1 MADTT
6 ATFDAAAA
14 QRLDQLYSTG
24 DVVVQRARTREALA
38 VQTGEHVLDV
48 GCGPGF
54 LVCELAGDVG
64 PAGHVTGVDTS
75 DAMLSVARDRA
86 GDLRLAARTS
96 FLKGDAVAL
105 PTDDGAMD
113 AAVTTQVLEYV
124 PAVETA
130 LSELR
135 RVLRSGGRLA
145 ILDTDWRSCVWHTS
159 DRERTARILRAW
171 EGHFAHPQL
180 PVYLSRLLPEAG
192 FEQPSV
198 QIVPI
203 VNAALSADTYS
214 AGMLEPIARWT
225 SRRGG
230 VDPDDAEAWRADV
243 RAQADRGTYFFSLC
257 RYLFTTR
264 AR

>member
-24 DVVVQRARTREALA
+24 DVVVQRVRTREALA
-38 VQTGEHVLDV
+38 VQTGEHILDV

-75 DAMLSVARDRA
+75 EAMLSVARDRA
-86 GDLRLAARTS
+86 GDLGLAARTS
-96 FLKGDAVAL
+96 FLEGDAVAL
-105 PTDDGAMD
+105 PTDDGAM
-113 AAVTTQVLEYV
+113 
-124 PAVETA
+124 
-130 LSELR
+130 R

-145 ILDTDWRSCVWHTS
+145 ILDTDWRSCVWHAS

-180 PVYLSRLLPEAG
+180 PVHLSRLLPEAG

-198 QIVPI
+198 RIVPI

-214 AGMLEPIARWT
+214 AGMLEQIARWT